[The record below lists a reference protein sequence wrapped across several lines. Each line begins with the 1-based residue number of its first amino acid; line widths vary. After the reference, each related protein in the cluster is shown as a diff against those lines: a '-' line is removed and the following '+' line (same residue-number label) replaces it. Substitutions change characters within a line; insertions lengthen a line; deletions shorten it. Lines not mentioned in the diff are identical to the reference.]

1 MESMDVM
8 LASGSFLDHV
18 MDHPWPGCQWFDGAV
33 TWMSSGIFSI
43 YLAGLVLLIL
53 IPWMARRR
61 EQMPIGSQNALEVL
75 VVFVRDMIARPALHE
90 RAYEY
95 LPLLLTMFVFVLGMN
110 LMGLIPLSVIS
121 ALLIEPNY
129 PGFQIGATP
138 TLIVTVCAALG
149 SLALLTIIAAGLRR
163 TAEQYHHKRDW
174 PLPLAIALSPVL
186 WVLGLSPSLPGA
198 IGTVFVLPLAL
209 LELVGAAAKCFSLMV
224 RLFANILAGH
234 LILAALLM
242 LVGMAAVSHHEQ
254 GTGHVWYVTP
264 VVSLASMG
272 FYALELLVA
281 ALQAYIFTF
290 LTAMFLGLYAEASH

>member
-1 MESMDVM
+1 VENAGVM
-8 LASGSFLDHV
+8 LGSGNFLDHV
-18 MDHPWPGCQWFDGAV
+18 MDHPWPGCQWFGGAV

-43 YLAGLVLLIL
+43 YLAGLTLLIL

-61 EQMPIGSQNALEVL
+61 EKVPVGSQNTLEVL

-110 LMGLIPLSVIS
+110 LMGLVPLTAIS
-121 ALLIEPNY
+121 AVLIEPHY
-129 PGFQIGATP
+129 PGFKIGTTP

-163 TAEQYHHKRDW
+163 TAGRYHHEKDW
-174 PLPLAIALSPVL
+174 PLPLAIALSPLL
-186 WVLGLSPSLPGA
+186 WVLSLSPTLPGA
-198 IGTVFVLPLAL
+198 IGTVFVIPLAL

-224 RLFANILAGH
+224 RLFANMLAGH
-234 LILAALLM
+234 LILAVLLM
-242 LVGMAAVSHHEQ
+242 LVSMAAVSYHEQ

-281 ALQAYIFTF
+281 GLQAYIFTF